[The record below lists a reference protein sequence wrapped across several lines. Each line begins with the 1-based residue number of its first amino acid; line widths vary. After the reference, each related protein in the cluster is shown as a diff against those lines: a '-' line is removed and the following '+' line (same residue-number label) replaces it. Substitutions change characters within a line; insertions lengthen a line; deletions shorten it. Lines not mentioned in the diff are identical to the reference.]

1 MVDKLWAGFFCQ
13 KMEDGVPLVFHE
25 FCFLLSR
32 FERCCF
38 FTLLK
43 NNFER

>member
-1 MVDKLWAGFFCQ
+1 MVDKLWAEFFCQ

-25 FCFLLSR
+25 FCFLLNR
-32 FERCCF
+32 FARCCF